1 MRLVQRKDAF
11 TLLIARL
18 RRGVSFIYQL
28 FHFRIFP
35 SFGHI
40 LRFLMIQTL
49 QRPVV
54 GIGIGLGLARHT
66 EGPTLQGRSGFF
78 ET

>member
-18 RRGVSFIYQL
+18 RRGVSFINQL

-40 LRFLMIQTL
+40 LRFSDD
-49 QRPVV
+49 PNPAVSGV

-66 EGPTLQGRSGFF
+66 ERPTLQGRSGFF